1 MELRKVQEMGGGTL
15 LISLPKEWVKKN
27 NVTKG
32 SVITIEE
39 KGNEYLIVYPLL
51 KEERSIREV
60 TIPYPAKYMEYLIND
75 ITGSYLLGY
84 DLIKIQGKE
93 RTTYEDRERIKKAI
107 RQLIGLE
114 IVEEDS
120 LSITAQFLLEP
131 TILTPE
137 KIFRRMHVI
146 SMGMYKDAIT
156 SFLENDEHLVKVVCE
171 RDEEVD
177 RLHFLLVRLIRSALL
192 DSRLLMKFDMKPIDC
207 LDYRVASNLLEDIG
221 DSAVDIAKNVIT
233 LPDIA
238 FDEVL
243 KKMISN
249 AGETLEKIQEHAVKA
264 FLNKSAKDARQVMKL
279 YASLTSQINEHG
291 KALTKKP
298 LQIIIGLSA
307 ITSSI
312 SKIGHCHVDL
322 ADLTVPLYPL
332 VH

>member
-1 MELRKVQEMGGGTL
+1 
-15 LISLPKEWVKKN
+15 
-27 NVTKG
+27 
-32 SVITIEE
+32 
-39 KGNEYLIVYPLL
+39 
-51 KEERSIREV
+51 
-60 TIPYPAKYMEYLIND
+60 LIND

-93 RTTYEDRERIKKAI
+93 RATYEDRERIKKAI

-131 TILTPE
+131 TTLNPE

-146 SMGMYKDAIT
+146 SMGMHKDAIT

-192 DSRLLMKFDMKPIDC
+192 DSKLLMKFDMKPIDC
-207 LDYRVASNLLEDIG
+207 LDYRVASNLLEDVG

-233 LPDIA
+233 LPDITS
-238 FDEVL
+238 DEVL
-243 KKMISN
+243 KNMISK
-249 AGETLEKIQEHAVKA
+249 AGETLEKIQEHAVRA
-264 FLNKSAKDARQVMKL
+264 FLNQSAKDARQVMKL
-279 YASLTSQINEHG
+279 YASLTSQINEYRNV
-291 KALTKKP
+291 LTKKP

-332 VH
+332 MY